1 MNLKFVD
8 WYTQALGA
16 ACGLVACIYA
26 YLNGFM
32 FVYGN
37 INNHFDYLGF
47 DGVLGSYFLYPLCIV
62 CLILAVIKYFLQR
75 KDIVNLYFESLNIF
89 IIVATTIIGF
99 VGAKIYFLIP
109 ALLITFNI
117 SRHYIPENKELK
129 DKFTPKVTNVIKD
142 NRLKP
147 KLEDTILASK
157 KVRQSNSLINTKKE
171 MAITLLENHSNTQFI
186 KEITGLSIEEIN
198 TISNEINQ
206 ERW

>member
-1 MNLKFVD
+1 
-8 WYTQALGA
+8 
-16 ACGLVACIYA
+16 
-26 YLNGFM
+26 M

-47 DGVLGSYFLYPLCIV
+47 DGVLGSYFLYPLCIM
-62 CLILAVIKYFLQR
+62 CLILAIIKYFLQR

-99 VGAKIYFLIP
+99 VGAKIYFLMP

-129 DKFTPKVTNVIKD
+129 DKVIPKVTNIIKD

-147 KLEDTILASK
+147 KLEDSYLASK

-186 KEITGLSIEEIN
+186 KEITGLSIDEIN
-198 TISNEINQ
+198 SISNEINQ
-206 ERW
+206 ER